1 MPIVC
6 RWEDT
11 DSMQETCVQ
20 ERRGL
25 WFSYLDWTL
34 LDMENE
40 VRFRASVERVLN
52 NCRGL
57 GLDTLILHVRPFADA
72 LYPSVFYPW
81 SHLLTGIQGVDPGF
95 DPLGIFVEQAHRRKI
110 RSEAWLNPYRIRL
123 NGQLPAGQLAPEHPA
138 MLHPEWTRK
147 VGDGLW
153 FDPALP
159 QVRDLITSGVRELV
173 IRYPV
178 DGIQFDDYFYPTDS
192 RDFDLESYREYG
204 AGQDLA
210 VWRRKNVNKLV
221 RQVYQA
227 VKEARPSVEFGI
239 SPQADIRLNLE
250 QQYSDVLL
258 WMSHSGYIDYILPQT
273 YWGFG
278 FVHPQEGDRFGFRNM
293 VRQWIDYPR
302 VRGVSLY
309 FGLGAYHI
317 GEGDGCESSLEEW
330 NCGHALGDM
339 AAYLRNLGI
348 PGWAAFRYDSLF
360 GRDEYES
367 LRTQERETLDRVL
380 RET

>member
-1 MPIVC
+1 
-6 RWEDT
+6 
-11 DSMQETCVQ
+11 MQETRVQ

-52 NCRGL
+52 NCGGL

-72 LYPSVFYPW
+72 LYPSAFYPW
-81 SHLLTGIQGVDPGF
+81 SHLLTGIQGGDPGF
-95 DPLGIFVEQAHRRKI
+95 DPLGIFVEQAHRREI
-110 RSEAWLNPYRIRL
+110 RIEAWLNPYRIRL

-192 RDFDLESYREYG
+192 RDFDLESYDQYG

-210 VWRRKNVNKLV
+210 VWRRENVNKLV

-227 VKEARPSVEFGI
+227 VKEASPSVEFGI

-258 WMSHSGYIDYILPQT
+258 WMSHSGYVDYILPQT

-278 FVHPQEGDRFGFRNM
+278 FIHPQEGDRFGFRNM
-293 VRQWIDYPR
+293 VRQWMDYPR
-302 VRGVSLY
+302 DPGVSLY

-317 GEGDGCESSLEEW
+317 GEGDGCESSLKEW

-339 AAYLRNLGI
+339 ATCLRDLGM

-367 LRTQERETLDRVL
+367 LRTQEREALARVL
-380 RET
+380 CET